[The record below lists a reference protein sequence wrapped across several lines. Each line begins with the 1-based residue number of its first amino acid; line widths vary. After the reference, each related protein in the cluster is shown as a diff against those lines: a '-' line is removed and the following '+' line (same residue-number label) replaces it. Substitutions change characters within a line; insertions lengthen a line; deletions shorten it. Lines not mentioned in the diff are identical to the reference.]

1 MPKTGVLLYCF
12 NTPKYRYDLIA
23 SKTIPLLRKNLNV
36 DITVIT
42 DPETHQYLK
51 QFDWLDFKTIEP
63 QKGNTIDQKPWYNLE
78 RHKAYDLSPYDN
90 TILLDIDYF
99 CYTDQLLS
107 YAETEHDFWIHDK
120 VYDVTGKGSYD
131 FSRNSIIPMLWA
143 TVIVFKKTQRVKAI
157 FETVAHVK
165 QFYQYYCTLYRI
177 DFGNFR
183 NDYAFSIAAHQ
194 IEGMVPT
201 KKIPVRLPTLPANA
215 KVTSVYQ
222 SGLVWEMDDKVGT
235 VENTD
240 IHVIDKGVA
249 YV

>member
-1 MPKTGVLLYCF
+1 
-12 NTPKYRYDLIA
+12 
-23 SKTIPLLRKNLNV
+23 LLRKNLNI

-42 DPETHQYLK
+42 DPETHEYLK
-51 QFDWLDFKTIEP
+51 QFDWVDFKTIEP

-107 YAETEHDFWIHDK
+107 YAETEHDFWVHDQ
-120 VYDVTGKGSYD
+120 VYDVTGKGSYE

>member
-1 MPKTGVLLYCF
+1 MSKTGVLLYCF

-42 DPETHQYLK
+42 DPETHEYLK
-51 QFDWLDFKTIEP
+51 QFDWVDFKTIEP

-78 RHKAYDLSPYDN
+78 RHRAYDLSPYDN

-99 CYTDQLLS
+99 CYTDQLLY
-107 YAETEHDFWIHDK
+107 YAETKHDFWIHDR

-222 SGLVWEMDDKVGT
+222 SGLVWEMDDMVGT

>member
-1 MPKTGVLLYCF
+1 M
-12 NTPKYRYDLIA
+12 
-23 SKTIPLLRKNLNV
+23 
-36 DITVIT
+36 IT
-42 DPETHQYLK
+42 DPETHEYLK
-51 QFDWLDFKTIEP
+51 QFDWVDFKTIEP

-157 FETVAHVK
+157 FETLAHVK